1 MELLEEVKKLLLEIQ
16 GMSME
21 KQRDK
26 LNQILIDWMGD
37 ISQIDDVLIMGVKLD
52 K

>member
-1 MELLEEVKKLLLEIQ
+1 MSKNFKKLLLDLQSVPLKDQ
-16 GMSME
+16 GTALE
-21 KQRDK
+21 R
-26 LNQILIDWMGD
+26 ILLDWMGD